1 MNRAVP
7 GGRRDIMEKTN
18 WKQKL
23 TSRKLWIAVA
33 GLIVGILLLFGVNQN
48 MAQQVSG
55 VIMSLGSVVGYIVGE
70 GLVDAA
76 SAGTQVTAL
85 ASSVPAADTADS
97 AAAGMTAGATQAAV
111 IQNDTEESSV
121 QG

>member
-7 GGRRDIMEKTN
+7 GGKRDIMEKTN

-76 SAGTQVTAL
+76 SAGTQATAL
-85 ASSVPAADTADS
+85 SSSVPAADTADS

-121 QG
+121 QA